1 MSEILSLEEALS
13 LLKED
18 YRPKVKKVWCNFV
31 ACCNKSFDDKA
42 PKEDFL
48 TYLKFLR
55 EEKKMA
61 SSSLWTYYSLLNT
74 MMKNRYNTPPQR
86 FARITTLLKSY
97 ADIKKKASIFEYEEV
112 KSFVLHSNSTP
123 YCIVRKVIFI
133 DK

>member
-48 TYLKFLR
+48 TYFKFLR
-55 EEKKMA
+55 EEKK
-61 SSSLWTYYSLLNT
+61 WHH
-74 MMKNRYNTPPQR
+74 PHCGHIIR
-86 FARITTLLKSY
+86 FLTL
-97 ADIKKKASIFEYEEV
+97 
-112 KSFVLHSNSTP
+112 
-123 YCIVRKVIFI
+123 
-133 DK
+133 